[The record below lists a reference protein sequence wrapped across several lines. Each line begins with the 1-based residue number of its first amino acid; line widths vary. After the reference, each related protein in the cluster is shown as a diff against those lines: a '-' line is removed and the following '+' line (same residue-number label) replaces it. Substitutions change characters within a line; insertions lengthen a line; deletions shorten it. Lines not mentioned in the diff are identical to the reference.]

1 MPRLLTSPPA
11 SSRWCCGRP
20 PCRPP
25 PPHPPAVPPPS
36 SGAALQGEV
45 RVDAQLVR
53 WLRPHQREGLAFMFD
68 CVMGLRL
75 AGGRG
80 CILADDMGLGKTLQG
95 LALLWTLL
103 TAPAHPDLMAAG
115 LGPIA
120 RRALIVCPTSLVSN
134 WDSEARKWLGGR
146 LATLALCKASKEEV
160 VEGIQHFL
168 HPSNPYKVLIVSYET
183 FRLHGDRFNQ
193 PGSCDLLICDE
204 AHRLKNDATLTNRA
218 LGSLP
223 CKRRVLLS
231 GTPMQN
237 HLDEFYAMVD
247 FANPGVLGTP
257 TEFRRSYEV
266 PILAA
271 REPGASPEA
280 AALGAERSLAL
291 STLVN
296 AFILRRT
303 NSLLSAHL
311 PPKVVQVVCC
321 KLMPLQHAIYCHFLE
336 SKAARKILGG
346 RGTSGVLPA
355 ISNLKK
361 LCNHPKLIYDAVHRL
376 NAGRVR
382 GCTCRGV
389 AALFPPCLFDD
400 GRPGRGGCAPG
411 WETTSGKF
419 AVATRMLALLWA
431 ETQDRIVIVSNYTQ
445 TLDLFGQLCRE
456 RGWPFLRLDGSTSIE
471 KREKLV
477 QAFCDPSQ
485 NQFVFLL
492 SSKAGG
498 CGLNLVGGNRLLL
511 YDCDWNPAVDKQAAA
526 RVWRDGQ
533 QKRVF
538 VYRFLATGTIE
549 EKVFQRQ
556 ISKEGLQ
563 ALVAN
568 ANEAQ
573 VAGDTTGV

>member
-1 MPRLLTSPPA
+1 
-11 SSRWCCGRP
+11 
-20 PCRPP
+20 
-25 PPHPPAVPPPS
+25 
-36 SGAALQGEV
+36 
-45 RVDAQLVR
+45 
-53 WLRPHQREGLAFMFD
+53 
-68 CVMGLRL
+68 
-75 AGGRG
+75 
-80 CILADDMGLGKTLQG
+80 
-95 LALLWTLL
+95 
-103 TAPAHPDLMAAG
+103 
-115 LGPIA
+115 
-120 RRALIVCPTSLVSN
+120 
-134 WDSEARKWLGGR
+134 
-146 LATLALCKASKEEV
+146 
-160 VEGIQHFL
+160 
-168 HPSNPYKVLIVSYET
+168 
-183 FRLHGDRFNQ
+183 
-193 PGSCDLLICDE
+193 
-204 AHRLKNDATLTNRA
+204 
-218 LGSLP
+218 
-223 CKRRVLLS
+223 
-231 GTPMQN
+231 N

-257 TEFRRSYEV
+257 AEFRRSYEV

-280 AALGAERSLAL
+280 AALGAGRSLAL

-336 SKAARKILGG
+336 SKPCAALLALQAARKILGG

-361 LCNHPKLIYDAVHRL
+361 LCNHPKLIYDAVHSVVVQGARKGKGGGKSGDST
-376 NAGRVR
+376 AGFE
-382 GCTCRGV
+382 GV